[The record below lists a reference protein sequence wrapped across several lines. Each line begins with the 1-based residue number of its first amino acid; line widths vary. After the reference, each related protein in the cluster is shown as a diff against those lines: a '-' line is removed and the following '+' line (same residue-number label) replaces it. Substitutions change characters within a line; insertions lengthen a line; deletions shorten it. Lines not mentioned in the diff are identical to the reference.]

1 MPIRG
6 GAPRHHK
13 NRSSDNRLQI
23 GRVIARATFSPPSR
37 KKRKEKKK
45 NKTNKKESGWRCYT
59 NRPELMQRVN
69 FYI

>member
-37 KKRKEKKK
+37 KKEKKK
-45 NKTNKKESGWRCYT
+45 QNK
-59 NRPELMQRVN
+59 
-69 FYI
+69 